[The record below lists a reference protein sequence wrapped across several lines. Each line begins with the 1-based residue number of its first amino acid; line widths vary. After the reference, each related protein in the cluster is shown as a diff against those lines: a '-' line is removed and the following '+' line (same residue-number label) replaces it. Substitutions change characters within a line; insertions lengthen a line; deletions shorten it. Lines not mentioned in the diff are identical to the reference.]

1 MLLKQKINLKKD
13 IKNLNKNEYIE
24 IFKII
29 LNNNIKYTENNNGI
43 FINLKYVNEQV
54 MEKLL
59 NFIEFSKINKKKFKK
74 IENVRLLE
82 KNKSKQK
89 DNFLSQD
96 FLKKNTLNP
105 IDNYLK
111 KYIVFSS
118 AFIILIIAE
127 ILLKYSGFS
136 ALNSFSYFL
145 APIIL
150 FIILY
155 SILIKNIL
163 FEKRT

>member
-59 NFIEFSKINKKKFKK
+59 NFIEFSKIKKKKFKK

-111 KYIVFSS
+111 KYNKINCKKKNM
-118 AFIILIIAE
+118 INLKKNKKKKKYE
-127 ILLKYSGFS
+127 IK
-136 ALNSFSYFL
+136 
-145 APIIL
+145 
-150 FIILY
+150 
-155 SILIKNIL
+155 
-163 FEKRT
+163 